1 MKARSGADPRGDRRS
16 PDDYAASYWNRG
28 GGGRWLLG
36 GLFLETNH
44 TESIQFD
51 GVDGIFTVSRVAL
64 FLASAHR
71 KSLMRH
77 YFVFGSKLTLNPSYG
92 LIMNRLAFHSK
103 WMLTHLS
110 STLECSLRAARLSL
124 R

>member
-16 PDDYAASYWNRG
+16 PDDYAASYWNRGG

-64 FLASAHR
+64 FFSVRTSEIVNA
-71 KSLMRH
+71 
-77 YFVFGSKLTLNPSYG
+77 TLFRIW
-92 LIMNRLAFHSK
+92 LQ
-103 WMLTHLS
+103 TD
-110 STLECSLRAARLSL
+110 T
-124 R
+124 